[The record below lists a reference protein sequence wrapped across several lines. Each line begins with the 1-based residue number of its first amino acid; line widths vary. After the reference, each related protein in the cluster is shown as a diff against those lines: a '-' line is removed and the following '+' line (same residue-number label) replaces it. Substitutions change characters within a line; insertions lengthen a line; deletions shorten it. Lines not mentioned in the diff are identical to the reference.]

1 MRQYGGRSGIAV
13 LPSSIVTP
21 AYSSASTNIPS
32 REDGGALSRS
42 TRCNCLTPS
51 MTMLSSSFDGRGAL
65 AHKRATANCA
75 VASAY
80 EVNWNDLRF
89 GKHARLTQLAL
100 TEAVLGAIAPP
111 LAYFVEFNC
120 GSAKG
125 AGRRTG
131 PL

>member
-1 MRQYGGRSGIAV
+1 M
-13 LPSSIVTP
+13 LP
-21 AYSSASTNIPS
+21 
-32 REDGGALSRS
+32 
-42 TRCNCLTPS
+42 
-51 MTMLSSSFDGRGAL
+51 SSFDGRGEPPQTVRL
-65 AHKRATANCA
+65 PMRN
-75 VASAY
+75 

-89 GKHARLTQLAL
+89 AKHALPTQLAL
-100 TEAVLGAIAPP
+100 TEALLGAIALP